1 MLWSKAA
8 NRLFEDGFL
17 LICHLKIKVI
27 KMQADS
33 NESYIITDSFLS
45 LKHLSLQK
53 TIPLLRQVKYFRKLP
68 HSLSLGEGGI

>member
-8 NRLFEDGFL
+8 NRLFEDGFI
-17 LICHLKIKVI
+17 LIYYLKIKII

-33 NESYIITDSFLS
+33 NESYVITDSFLS

-53 TIPLLRQVKYFRKLP
+53 RFLCSIK
-68 HSLSLGEGGI
+68 